1 MIVWY
6 DWDNLFQ
13 IRRCSVKNMYQGL
26 VHPPGQSDAEVE
38 ARGIRLTR
46 GMHQSEVQIV
56 HTMSEDLFKIVILVQ
71 ITVRQLSYAQI
82 IQGGADV
89 RCIPPG

>member
-1 MIVWY
+1 
-6 DWDNLFQ
+6 
-13 IRRCSVKNMYQGL
+13 MYQGL

-89 RCIPPG
+89 CCIPLDNVLQCKIVSSVGDLY